1 MAKQVSPLVKLR
13 GTIDQINFYK
23 SQDGYLAREKGGVDA
38 DRIKNDP
45 KFRLTRLNGL
55 EFGIGGKAAK
65 LFRAAFKA
73 EVGKAGDARLTSR
86 LQKLMVAILQTDTV
100 NDYGYRKVENGDP
113 SKLNLF
119 EFNIDTPLSTVFEL
133 VPGTTINRVTG
144 QATITLPA
152 LRPQAEI
159 AAPDGTSHYNIFAA
173 VAAINFADEVVPAN
187 RQSTGNMVYDDTL
200 TAGSTLTLT
209 FTPNSLS
216 PVFLLMGIEF
226 MKIVNGKTYNQSKGL
241 NALQV
246 IAVNVPPP
254 GL

>member
-13 GTIDQINFYK
+13 GTIDGINFYK
-23 SQDGYLAREKGGVDA
+23 GQDGYLAREKGGVDA

-73 EVGKAGDARLTSR
+73 EVGKAGDTRLTSR

-100 NDYGYRKVENGDP
+100 NDYGYRKVENGDAT
-113 SKLNLF
+113 KLNLF

-133 VPGTTINRVTG
+133 VPVTTINRVTG
-144 QATITLPA
+144 QATIALPA
-152 LRPQAEI
+152 LRPQADI

-173 VAAINFADEVVPAN
+173 VAAINFADEVAVVAN
-187 RQSTGNMVYDDTL
+187 RQSTGNLVYDDTV

-209 FTPNSLS
+209 FTPNSPD

-246 IAVNVPPP
+246 IAVNVQ
-254 GL
+254 